1 LAYRSMPKEPAA
13 KQADK
18 RTKPMDQAPRD
29 GTLIELIPQ
38 KGKPFI
44 GFFDGKRQGWAD
56 WGDLVP
62 LIRADQDFVGWRT
75 RKAPKGSP
83 KKAV

>member
-1 LAYRSMPKEPAA
+1 MPKVLR

-18 RTKPMDQAPRD
+18 RTQPMDQAPRD
-29 GTLIELIPQ
+29 GTLIELVPQ
-38 KGKPFI
+38 KGTPFI
-44 GFFDGKRQGWAD
+44 GFFDGRRQGWAD

-62 LIRADQDFVGWRT
+62 LIRPDQGFVGWRA